1 MEGMQI
7 FVVFVL
13 SVLVAIV
20 LVTYGVRAH
29 HAKREAH
36 KQELQRLGFFACTD
50 RKGWLEETVAAIQN
64 DKEHRYEVRD
74 PARLTGDREVY
85 YYTKVRHGSNPRN
98 DALVEEEVL
107 FRTKQPS
114 ARPVML
120 AVKPSA
126 IKSGLATRILRSV
139 AAGPWDTRPDDLE
152 RLELP
157 PDLQNSNLLGALGPR
172 GARLYDLVDAGTLAV
187 VQRLGDA
194 GGMWIL
200 MRDGWCAVA
209 SGGKEKPLRL
219 AELLSHL
226 RPLL

>member
-1 MEGMQI
+1 MPI
-7 FVVFVL
+7 FVYFVL
-13 SVLVAIV
+13 GGLLVMI

-36 KQELQRLGFFACTD
+36 KQELQRLGFFSCTD
-50 RKGWLEETVAAIQN
+50 RKAWLEQTITTLEN
-64 DKEHRYEVRD
+64 NHGYRYEVRD
-74 PARLTGDREVY
+74 PARHTGGREIY
-85 YYTKVRHGSNPRN
+85 YYTKVRHGSDSR
-98 DALVEEEVL
+98 DQALVEEEVL
-107 FRTKQPS
+107 FRTRQPS
-114 ARPVML
+114 AQPVLMV
-120 AVKPSA
+120 VKPSA
-126 IKSGLATRILRSV
+126 IGSRLATRILRSV
-139 AAGPWDTRPDDLE
+139 ATGPWDTHPDDLE

-187 VQRLGDA
+187 VQRLGDV

-209 SGGKEKPLRL
+209 SGGKETPFRL
-219 AELLSHL
+219 SELLSHL

>member
-1 MEGMQI
+1 MPI
-7 FVVFVL
+7 FVYFVL
-13 SVLVAIV
+13 GALLVMI

-36 KQELQRLGFFACTD
+36 KQELQRLGFFACAD
-50 RKGWLEETVAAIQN
+50 RKAWLEQTIAAVEN
-64 DKEHRYEVRD
+64 NKEYRYEVRD
-74 PARLTGDREVY
+74 PARLTGDREIY
-85 YYTKVRHGSNPRN
+85 YYTKVRHGSDDRDQPL
-98 DALVEEEVL
+98 AEEEIL
-107 FRTKQPS
+107 FRTKQP
-114 ARPVML
+114 AAQPVLMV
-120 AVKPSA
+120 VKPSS
-126 IKSGLATRILRSV
+126 IGSGLATRILRSV
-139 AAGPWDTRPDDLE
+139 AAGPWDTHPDDLE

-157 PDLQNSNLLGALGPR
+157 PDLQNSNLLGVLGPR

-209 SGGKEKPLRL
+209 SGGKEKPFQLS
-219 AELLSHL
+219 ELLSHV